1 MPYSI
6 IIPIYNE
13 EKTLDKLL
21 LSLKKYSFSKNEIL
35 IINDG
40 SVDGTKKI
48 LKKYNFINVIELK
61 KNYGKGIAIKIGLQK
76 SIHNE
81 TIIYDGDLELHTDG
95 ITKLM
100 ELNRDIGIHS
110 LMGTRFN
117 NLSPFNSKFEWGN
130 FMFTIFFN
138 FLFQSCHKDIL
149 CCAKSFYKYDVPIN
163 KLDSKG
169 FDIDIELSSFLT
181 KNNKRKRIQHRL
193 IKYNRRDIQQ
203 GKKLRI
209 SDGWIIL
216 MRLIKSI

>member
-40 SVDGTKKI
+40 SVDGTNKI
-48 LKKYNFINVIELK
+48 LKKYNFINVLNLK
-61 KNYGKGIAIKIGLQK
+61 KNYGKGSALKIGLRK
-76 SIHNE
+76 SSYNK
-81 TIIYDGDLELHTDG
+81 TIIYDGDLELHTDD

-100 ELNRDIGIHS
+100 RLDRDNGVYS
-110 LMGTRFN
+110 LVGTRFN

-130 FMFTIFFN
+130 FMFTTFFN
-138 FLFQSCHKDIL
+138 FLFQSCYKDIL
-149 CCAKSFYKYDVPIN
+149 CCAKSFYKFDIPIK
-163 KLDSKG
+163 KLNSKG
-169 FDIDIELSSFLT
+169 FDIDTEILSFLT
-181 KNNKRKRIQHRL
+181 KNSRRAKIPQIL
-193 IKYNRRDIQQ
+193 LKYRRRSFNE
-203 GKKLRI
+203 GKKLKI

-216 MRLIKSI
+216 MRLVKSL

>member
-40 SVDGTKKI
+40 SIDGTEKI

-61 KNYGKGIAIKIGLQK
+61 KNYGKGTAIKIGLHK
-76 SIHNE
+76 SIHNK
-81 TIIYDGDLELHTDG
+81 TIIYDGDLELHVDG
-95 ITKLM
+95 INELM
-100 ELNRDIGIHS
+100 RLDRDHGIYS

-117 NLSPFNSKFEWGN
+117 NLSPFKSKFEWGN
-130 FMFTIFFN
+130 FMFTSFFN
-138 FLFQSCHKDIL
+138 LLFKSFHKDIL
-149 CCAKSFYKYDVPIN
+149 CCAKAFYKEDLPI
-163 KLDSKG
+163 KKIDSKG

-181 KNNKRKRIQHRL
+181 KNNRNKIIQVNL
-193 IKYNRRDIQQ
+193 KYNRRSIED
-203 GKKLRI
+203 GKKLKI

-216 MRLIKSI
+216 KRILFTL